1 MKHKESIISWA
12 FLLSIF
18 VFVLLVA
25 DFLALSDISND
36 YVSIKVLELI
46 QVDIS
51 DKLPDW
57 ASANLEWTWIQISFL
72 LKVFFMVF
80 IIIALAKAIKKLK
93 L

>member
-1 MKHKESIISWA
+1 MKRKESIISYA

-18 VFVLLVA
+18 VFVLLIV
-25 DFLALSDISND
+25 DFLALSDISSD
-36 YVSIKVLELI
+36 YVSINVLELI

-57 ASANLEWTWIQISFL
+57 ASADLEWTWIKISFV
-72 LKVFFMVF
+72 LKAVFMGLIVV
-80 IIIALAKAIKKLK
+80 ALAKAVRKLK